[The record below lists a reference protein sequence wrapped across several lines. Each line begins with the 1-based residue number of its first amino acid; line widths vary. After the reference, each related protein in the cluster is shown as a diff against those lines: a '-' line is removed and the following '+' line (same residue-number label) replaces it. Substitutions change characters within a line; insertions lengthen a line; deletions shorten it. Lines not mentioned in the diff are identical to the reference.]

1 MANPSIFPL
10 FIASSIL
17 RQILTT
23 SFQSSNVVVVVV
35 LGLLETSQYLGN
47 PGSAQKHKCMESY
60 IVKIGRETDESTTPL
75 FPL

>member
-1 MANPSIFPL
+1 MVDPSIFPL
-10 FIASSIL
+10 FIACSIL

-23 SFQSSNVVVVVV
+23 SFQSSNVVVVV

>member
-1 MANPSIFPL
+1 MADPSIFPL
-10 FIASSIL
+10 FIACSIL

-23 SFQSSNVVVVVV
+23 SFQSSNVVVV
-35 LGLLETSQYLGN
+35 LGLLETRQYLGN
-47 PGSAQKHKCMESY
+47 PCSAQKQKCMESY